1 MAGLTLRNVGKRYG
15 ALSIIQGLNL
25 DIHDGEFLVLV
36 GPSGCGKS
44 TLLRMIAGLED
55 ISEGTVAIGNKIV
68 NDLPASKRELSMVFQ
83 SYALYPHMSVA
94 KNLAFGLPVTL
105 LVDKD
110 GCQIASM
117 NGPAPWEGPDAMKL
131 IEAAQKL

>member
-15 ALSIIQGLNL
+15 ELSIIQGLNL
-25 DIHDGEFLVLV
+25 DIHDGESLVLV

-55 ISEGTVAIGNKIV
+55 ISEGTISIGGKVV

-83 SYALYPHMSVA
+83 SYALFPHLTVFENVA
-94 KNLAFGLPVTL
+94 YGLNVQRLSKKT
-105 LVDKD
+105 
-110 GCQIASM
+110 IAERV
-117 NGPAPWEGPDAMKL
+117 GRVHEVYVRTTGY
-131 IEAAQKL
+131 